1 MALSRRRWLAPRGWK
16 RLAKLQ
22 QLSRWLKQVKL
33 KTERTASG
41 KTPRTFNSKAWQVWR
56 DREADGTFCSE
67 RDFPKMED
75 RKPSPKH
82 GALEM
87 PALQQSQQHAALETP
102 ALQPSPKHGALETP
116 ALQPCPN
123 MVLWKRQLYSLA
135 QSMVL
140 WARQLYSLAQSIVLW
155 KRQLYSRKRQRV
167 LSAPFHLG
175 LSIVYGSQMEDHHK
189 DNREEAR
196 WQVPGVQ

>member
-1 MALSRRRWLAPRGWK
+1 MALSRRRRLAPCGWK
-16 RLAKLQ
+16 RMAKLR

-41 KTPRTFNSKAWQVWR
+41 KTPRTSKAWQVSR

-75 RKPSPKH
+75 RNPSPKH

-116 ALQPCPN
+116 ALYSLAQS
-123 MVLWKRQLYSLA
+123 MVLWKRQLCSLA
-135 QSMVL
+135 QSMLL
-140 WARQLYSLAQSIVLW
+140 WARQLYSLAQSMVLW

-175 LSIVYGSQMEDHHK
+175 LSIVCGSQMQDRHK
-189 DNREEAR
+189 DN
-196 WQVPGVQ
+196 